1 MGKSEDVLKDLI
13 LSKYKSIRDFTTQA
27 NMPYTT
33 VDSVLK
39 RGVLKSNVDTVIK
52 ICQFLGISAD
62 ALINGQIKSVSQSN
76 ETNPTPVDLY
86 TDVSYSMMNTL
97 LARNGKKLTKDEKM
111 ALITILSSPDEPE
124 DHDSKK
130 QDRMPDLR
138 KTKDGYVMGTKR
150 VDEK

>member
-27 NMPYTT
+27 NIPYTT

-62 ALINGQIKSVSQSN
+62 ALINGEIKSTTHSN
-76 ETNPTPVDLY
+76 IVPDM
-86 TDVSYSMMNTL
+86 DFSSMNTI
-97 LARNGKKLTKDEKM
+97 LARNGKKLTAEEKNE
-111 ALITILSSPDEPE
+111 LIKILLSD
-124 DHDSKK
+124 D
-130 QDRMPDLR
+130 
-138 KTKDGYVMGTKR
+138 
-150 VDEK
+150 

>member
-27 NMPYTT
+27 NIPYTT

-62 ALINGQIKSVSQSN
+62 ALINGEIRN
-76 ETNPTPVDLY
+76 IPTTNTAPDM
-86 TDVSYSMMNTL
+86 DFSSMNTI
-97 LARNGKKLTKDEKM
+97 LARNGKKLTAEEKNE
-111 ALITILSSPDEPE
+111 LIKILLSD
-124 DHDSKK
+124 D
-130 QDRMPDLR
+130 
-138 KTKDGYVMGTKR
+138 
-150 VDEK
+150 

>member
-27 NMPYTT
+27 DIPYTT

-62 ALINGQIKSVSQSN
+62 ALINGEIKSTTHNNAAPEMDFSS
-76 ETNPTPVDLY
+76 
-86 TDVSYSMMNTL
+86 MNTI
-97 LARNGKKLTKDEKM
+97 LARNGKKLTAEEKNE
-111 ALITILSSPDEPE
+111 LIKILLSD
-124 DHDSKK
+124 D
-130 QDRMPDLR
+130 
-138 KTKDGYVMGTKR
+138 
-150 VDEK
+150 